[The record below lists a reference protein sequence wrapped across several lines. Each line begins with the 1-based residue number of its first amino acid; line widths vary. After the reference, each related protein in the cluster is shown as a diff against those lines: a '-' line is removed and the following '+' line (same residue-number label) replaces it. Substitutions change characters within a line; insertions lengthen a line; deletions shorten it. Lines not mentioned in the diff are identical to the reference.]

1 MSVTDEAL
9 NGLTLV
15 ADATGFDFMGALPAD
30 GIAKRFVG
38 QTLYRAIN
46 PLEVIDTAANLEALA
61 TASVITITAPTTIVF
76 QAQITSTV
84 RFVIEST
91 GTLSIESKGVQGSYI
106 WGGTGTLFSG
116 AGSLV
121 LGESFNITSTSTGTM
136 FGMSVGLLNGVQ
148 TKLAQMVGFDNV
160 GTIEGGNVLIDQ
172 TFFNGWDT
180 GLTLSNVVNI
190 DSRSIICANGSTT
203 KPFLTIRD
211 TKAINALIS
220 PKIVLTNS
228 IFSLNGT
235 ASALCID
242 PDINADVKMSIVN
255 GTVTGGAG
263 LYDTVGSTGTFTAVA
278 DATVSATAITS
289 VTDSSGTARFNFS
302 VGPTM
307 FVGQEVVVSTFT
319 TNTAYN
325 VTGIITATGAG
336 YFEIED
342 IAFGSDETGSF
353 LSNSVTV
360 TDTSTTLSDGDTLL
374 LDTTN
379 ATDYDGGSVVYNQ
392 QTNTFQ
398 VNMPYT
404 ETKTGTWNTGGLD
417 QTDPR
422 VVAIAQRELPDSHY
436 ILAGHVN
443 NNTTANG
450 AIVNNT
456 FTDMVFGTA
465 GSALVADS
473 VMERWKLIDDVN
485 GTFEYTGTEPYAG
498 SLTFNFTV
506 VSSGG
511 AQEFR
516 IAWQIDTGSG
526 FGALPDHIEALADVG
541 STASSISK
549 GFPLRANR
557 GDKIKPEI
565 TRNSGTSG
573 ITCSYATILGMQ

>member
-1 MSVTDEAL
+1 MANLTVTGLPTVTD
-9 NGLTLV
+9 
-15 ADATGFDFMGALPAD
+15 ADGFDFIGADPSD
-30 GIAKRFVG
+30 QVAKNMTG
-38 QTLYRAIN
+38 QTLSKAIT
-46 PLEVIDTAANLEALA
+46 PVKLIYTATDLTDLA
-61 TASVITITAPTTIVF
+61 TANVITITGSTTLIFRAAV
-76 QAQITSTV
+76 ASTV
-84 RFVIEST
+84 EFVIESGGALFI
-91 GTLSIESKGVQGSYI
+91 GTEGVGGAYA

-116 AGSLV
+116 VGFVVIGDLFPLV
-121 LGESFNITSTSTGTM
+121 STSTGTLFDM
-136 FGMSVGLLNGVQ
+136 TLESFASIQLGA
-148 TKLAQMVGFDNV
+148 TRIDGFDDL
-160 GTIEGGNVLIDQ
+160 GTIENRTLTMDT
-172 TFFNGWDT
+172 TFFTNWGV
-180 GLTLSNVVNI
+180 GLTLKNMGRVNSTDI
-190 DSRSIICANGSTT
+190 TAVLGSSTET
-203 KPFLTIRD
+203 FLNITYDKIVTPFV
-211 TKAINALIS
+211 S
-220 PKIVLTNS
+220 PKFTFSNS
-228 IFSLNGT
+228 VFGLVGT
-235 ASALCID
+235 SCAMRID
-242 PDINADVKMSIVN
+242 PNINSDTLISIVN
-255 GTVTGGAG
+255 GKVENGGG
-263 LYDTVGSTGTFTAVA
+263 LYNTTGTTGTFTAVA

-289 VTDSSGTARFNFS
+289 VTDSSGVARFNFS
-302 VGPTM
+302 VGPTV
-307 FVGQEVVVSTFT
+307 FVGQEVVISTFV
-319 TNTAYN
+319 TNTDYN
-325 VTGIITATGAG
+325 ATGIITATGAG
-336 YFEIED
+336 YFEISD

-353 LSNSVTV
+353 LSNSITV

-374 LDTTN
+374 LDTTS

-392 QTNTFQ
+392 LTNTFQ
-398 VNMPYT
+398 VNMGYT
-404 ETKTGTWNTGGLD
+404 ETKTGTWDTGGID

-422 VVAIAQRELPDSHY
+422 VVAVEQRELPDSHY

-465 GSALVADS
+465 GSALAADS

-526 FGALPDHIEALADVG
+526 FGDLPDHIEALADVG

-565 TRNSGTSG
+565 TRNAGTSG

>member
-1 MSVTDEAL
+1 MANLTVTGLPTVTD
-9 NGLTLV
+9 
-15 ADATGFDFMGALPAD
+15 ADGFDFIGADPSD
-30 GIAKRFVG
+30 QVAKNMTG
-38 QTLYRAIN
+38 QTLSKAIT
-46 PLEVIDTAANLEALA
+46 PVKLIYTASNLTDLA
-61 TASVITITAPTTIVF
+61 TANVITISVPTTIIFRAAV
-76 QAQITSTV
+76 ASTV
-84 RFVIEST
+84 QFVIESGGALFI
-91 GTLSIESKGVQGSYI
+91 GTEGVNGSYA

-116 AGSLV
+116 SGFLIVGSLFA
-121 LGESFNITSTSTGTM
+121 LTSTSTGTLFDM
-136 FGMSVGLLNGVQ
+136 
-148 TKLAQMVGFDNV
+148 TLASFASIQLGASRFDGFDALGEVN
-160 GTIEGGNVLIDQ
+160 GRTITMQ
-172 TFFNGWDT
+172 TTFFTNWGT
-180 GLTLSNVVNI
+180 GLTLKNMSRVNCEAVT
-190 DSRSIICANGSTT
+190 SVLGSTT
-203 KPFLTIRD
+203 ETFLKIVYD
-211 TKAINALIS
+211 KDVVSLIE
-220 PKIVLTNS
+220 PKITLANNVFGL
-228 IFSLNGT
+228 LGT
-235 ASALCID
+235 SHALRID
-242 PDINADVKMSIVN
+242 PDINDTVNVSIVN
-255 GTVTGGAG
+255 GKVSGGGG
-263 LYDTVGSTGTFTAVA
+263 LYDTAGTTGTFTAVA

-302 VGPTM
+302 VGPTV
-307 FVGQEVVVSTFT
+307 FVGQRVVVSTFT

-526 FGALPDHIEALADVG
+526 FGDLPDHIEALADVG